1 MDGAGMTGASE
12 KLAEA
17 VARFCAERQ
26 FGTAF
31 VVAGGAS
38 MHLIH
43 AFADTPGCEYIPMH
57 HEQAAAMA
65 ADGYARSTGGTGL
78 AISTSGPGATNLVTG
93 IAGAFYDS
101 VPVLFITGQVST
113 TRMVGDTG
121 VRQIGFQETPIV
133 PMVSAITKS
142 AVQVTSPSRI
152 RYEMERAFWTLHH
165 GRPGPV
171 LIDIPDD
178 LQREQVAWDELE
190 GFAPP
195 VEEPLR
201 PSPSE
206 LSALSQL
213 LQVSQRPVLVGG
225 WGVHLSK
232 AESAFRALVAKW
244 KVPTVLTWGAADLLD
259 GEHPLRVGTFGTHGT
274 RHANLAIQNADLV
287 VSVGSRL
294 DTKAT
299 GSPVNSFARGA
310 RKVVVDV
317 DPAEL
322 AKFSA
327 FNLEVDLMIRADAG
341 LFLEAAST
349 LPRSARDFSPWMEI
363 IRNWQVAFQAY
374 DDAARQG
381 EGVDPYRF
389 MRDLGDSA
397 PEMLDLFLDTGC
409 TLPWLLQ
416 EFRPKPSQRIFHDF
430 NNTAMGWALPAL
442 VGGMTAS
449 PERPAAC
456 IVGDGSLMMSVHELA
471 TLAGLRGAAKIIL
484 MDNSGYSMIRQT
496 QDQWLGSDYSASSPE
511 GGLTFPNFGQ
521 LAEAFGFE
529 YDKVTR
535 GAEASSKLNEFWRSQ
550 RNHLLHVSIS
560 TDARVIPQVKYGR
573 PNEDME
579 PLLPRSSFLDAM
591 IVEPLDVSRYEE
603 TT

>member
-1 MDGAGMTGASE
+1 MTGLSE
-12 KLAEA
+12 KLADA

-43 AFADTPGCEYIPMH
+43 GFADTPGCEYIPMH

-65 ADGYARSTGGTGL
+65 ADGYARSSGGTGL
-78 AISTSGPGATNLVTG
+78 AIATSGPGATNLITG

-142 AVQVTSPSRI
+142 AVQVISPSRI
-152 RYEMERAFWTLHH
+152 RYEMERAYWTMHH

-171 LIDIPDD
+171 LVDIPDD
-178 LQREQVAWDELE
+178 VQRERISWDELE

-206 LSALSQL
+206 LSALAQL

-456 IVGDGSLMMSVHELA
+456 IAGDGSLMMSVHELA
-471 TLAGLRGAAKIIL
+471 TLAGRRGAAKIIL

-535 GAEASSKLNEFWRSQ
+535 DAEASSKLNEFWRSQ

>member
-1 MDGAGMTGASE
+1 MTGASE